1 MNEIYCPVYFRY
13 LGNDYDAKTNFSENH
28 DIYYIEERIERILD
42 PEKTDQS
49 LFGTSGMAETYS
61 TQRPALQFYDVQAE
75 FNQQRKTPPLSRWG
89 LTFHSVGAQTPTEWG
104 VV

>member
-28 DIYYIEERIERILD
+28 DINYIEERIERILD

-61 TQRPALQFYDVQAE
+61 TKRLALQFYDVQAE

-89 LTFHSVGAQTPTEWG
+89 LTFHSVG
-104 VV
+104 V